1 VAGDILMIAFSRDLI
16 FACFAIFI
24 LFWIATAFSTKRT
37 VERAKIPV
45 AAALLLLPFIAIEM
59 WFFGPRLMGSGA
71 TLWNP
76 TPISAAIADVLALAG
91 LAIML
96 WARVTLGRNWSG
108 GVVLKEDHELIQRG
122 PYAYVRHPIYS
133 GVFLL
138 MLGFAVLK
146 GRLSTFGVVFMV
158 IVLLWLKATQEEKLL
173 ISHFP
178 TEYPAYRK
186 RVKALI
192 PFIL

>member
-1 VAGDILMIAFSRDLI
+1 MIAISRVLVFS
-16 FACFAIFI
+16 CFAIFI
-24 LFWIATAFSTKRT
+24 IFWIVTAFSTKRT
-37 VERAKIPV
+37 VQRAKIPFV
-45 AAALLLLPFIAIEM
+45 AMLLLLPFVAIET
-59 WFFGPRLMGSGA
+59 WFFGPRLAGSGA
-71 TLWNP
+71 TLWAPNP
-76 TPISAAIADVLALAG
+76 VSAAIADILAVAG

-96 WARVTLGRNWSG
+96 WARVILGRNWSA

-133 GVFLL
+133 GVILL
-138 MLGFAVLK
+138 MLGFAVLQ
-146 GRLSTFGVVFMV
+146 GRASAFVALLMVLVV
-158 IVLLWLKATQEEKLL
+158 LWLKAGQEEKLL

>member
-1 VAGDILMIAFSRDLI
+1 MIEFSRGLI

-24 LFWIATAFSTKRT
+24 IFWIATAFSTKRT
-37 VERAKIPV
+37 IERAKIPRG
-45 AAALLLLPFIAIEM
+45 ALLLLLPFIAIEM
-59 WFFGPRLMGSGA
+59 WFFGSRLAGSGA
-71 TLWNP
+71 SLWNP
-76 TPISAAIADVLALAG
+76 SPISDAIADILALSG

-138 MLGFAVLK
+138 LLGFAVLE
-146 GRLSTFGVVFMV
+146 GRLSTFGVVLTV
-158 IVLLWLKATQEEKLL
+158 IVLLWLKASQEEKLL
-173 ISHFP
+173 VSHFP
-178 TEYPAYRK
+178 AEYPAYRK

-192 PFIL
+192 PFIF

>member
-1 VAGDILMIAFSRDLI
+1 MIGFSRDLI
-16 FACFAIFI
+16 YACFAIFI

-37 VERAKIPV
+37 VERAKIPL
-45 AAALLLLPFIAIEM
+45 AAVLLLLPFIVIEM
-59 WFFGPRLMGSGA
+59 WFFGPRVAGSGA

-76 TPISAAIADVLALAG
+76 TPASAAIADVLALAG
-91 LAIML
+91 LATML

-138 MLGFAVLK
+138 ILGFAVLQGK
-146 GRLSTFGVVFMV
+146 LSTFGVVLMV
-158 IVLLWLKATQEEKLL
+158 IVLLWFKASQEEKLL
-173 ISHFP
+173 VSHFP
-178 TEYPAYRK
+178 AEYPAYRK